1 MPALQI
7 GSNGPDVKRLQ
18 TALNAAGFNC
28 GKPDGAF
35 GPGTQAAVKAFQTA
49 KHLGVDGVAGAQ
61 TMGALGLIPPPG
73 PDISASVTVDR
84 VVEMLIGT
92 SRPNI
97 TTNLPNILAALRAK
111 TLVDR
116 PMILVTLATIY
127 VETGQFDPIPEGI
140 SQYNTSP
147 GGQPF
152 DLYNNR
158 MGNGADGGA
167 LYKGRGYIQL
177 TGYDNYR
184 DIGAAIGVDL
194 VNNPDLALDPVIA
207 ARILAEF
214 LKRAEATIRFALAG
228 QDLTAAR
235 EAVNGGTY
243 GLPEFEAAF
252 QRGET
257 IF

>member
-7 GSNGPDVKRLQ
+7 GSQGPDVNRLQ
-18 TALNAAGFNC
+18 QALNAAGFNC
-28 GKPDGAF
+28 GTPDGVF
-35 GPGTQAAVKAFQTA
+35 GPNTQAQVEAFQAA
-49 KHLGVDGVAGAQ
+49 KQLGVDGVAGPA
-61 TMGALGLIPPPG
+61 TMAALGLIPPPG
-73 PDISASVTVDR
+73 PDITASVTVDR
-84 VVEMLIGT
+84 VVQMLTGT
-92 SRPNI
+92 SRPNV
-97 TTNLPNILAALRAK
+97 TTNLPNVLTALRAK
-111 TLVDR
+111 AMVDR

-152 DLYNNR
+152 DLYNGR
-158 MGNGADGGA
+158 MGNGPNGA
-167 LYKGRGYIQL
+167 MYKGRGFIQL
-177 TGYDNYR
+177 TGHDNYR

-207 ARILAEF
+207 ATILAEF
-214 LKRAEATIRFALAG
+214 LKRAENTIRFALAG
-228 QDLTAAR
+228 QDLTSAR

-243 GLPEFEAAF
+243 GLPEFEGAF
-252 QRGET
+252 HRGET

>member
-7 GSNGPDVKRLQ
+7 GATGADVKRLQ
-18 TALNAAGFNC
+18 GALNAAGFIV
-28 GKPDGAF
+28 GLPDGDF
-35 GPGTQAAVKAFQTA
+35 GPATEAAVKAFQAA
-49 KHLGVDGVAGAQ
+49 KHLGVDGVAGAL
-61 TMGALGLIPPPG
+61 TMDALGLIPAPG
-73 PDISASVTVDR
+73 PDITASVTVDR
-84 VVEMLIGT
+84 VVQMLTGT
-92 SRPNI
+92 SRLNV
-97 TTNLPNILAALRAK
+97 TTNLPNVLAALRAK

-140 SQYNTSP
+140 SEYNTSP

-152 DLYNNR
+152 DLYNDR
-158 MGNGADGGA
+158 MGNGPNGGA
-167 LYKGRGYIQL
+167 LYKGRGFIQL
-177 TGYDNYR
+177 TGYNNYR

-194 VNNPDLALDPVIA
+194 VNNPDLALDPAIA
-207 ARILAEF
+207 AKILAEF

-228 QDLTAAR
+228 QDLTRAR

-243 GLPEFEAAF
+243 GLPEFKAAF